1 MLVVVTRCSRE
12 KDLTKL
18 RPQLLALGLA
28 LSATL
33 APLAAHA
40 ELTVEQALNQF
51 NLVVL
56 GDAKSNSHVDGRT
69 FIGGNLT
76 GNGDFVQHPSDTP
89 ASGYTGLTV
98 LGNAN
103 VGSVNGLGI
112 YVGGNLTQGNIN
124 SGAAQVQGHVSNANL
139 NGSAPAAIGGTVL
152 GSNINSGRIGGV
164 AETAALVAAGAQAN
178 AQDFG
183 ALFSQSSSFIAGL
196 ADTGGTVSIAY
207 NRVTFNA
214 VATNGVAVFDLS
226 AIDDTVFAAGEFL
239 FNLNGATTVIFNS
252 DKTNIQTSA
261 NFLANSALAYGKS
274 FLWNFYN
281 ATDITLGSQ
290 FGGSILATNAK
301 LTNTNNIEGSVVVK
315 SLDQKGEI
323 HLQPF
328 TGTIPVTPVPE
339 PGTYAML
346 LAGLAL
352 TARVVAKRRKA

>member
-1 MLVVVTRCSRE
+1 MIKLQPRFLAFGLV
-12 KDLTKL
+12 
-18 RPQLLALGLA
+18 

-40 ELTVEQALNQF
+40 ELTLEQALNQF

-56 GDAKSNSHVDGRT
+56 GDAKSSSHVDGRT
-69 FIGGNLT
+69 FIGGSLT

-89 ASGYTGLTV
+89 ASSYTGLTV

-124 SGAAQVQGHVSNANL
+124 SGAARVQGNVSNANL
-139 NGSAPAAIGGTVL
+139 NGGAPAAIGGTVSS
-152 GSNINSGRIGGV
+152 SNINSGRIGGA

-178 AQDFG
+178 AQDF
-183 ALFSQSSSFIAGL
+183 ATLFSQSSSFISGL

-207 NRVTFNA
+207 NRATFNA
-214 VATNGVAVFDLS
+214 VATNGVAVFNLS
-226 AIDDTVFAAGEFL
+226 AIDDAVFAAGEFQ

-252 DKTNIQTSA
+252 DKTNIQTGA
-261 NFLANSALAYGKS
+261 NFLANSALSYGKS

-281 ATDITLGSQ
+281 ATDIVLGSQ

-301 LTNTNNIEGSVVVK
+301 LTNYNNIEGSVVVK

-328 TGTIPVTPVPE
+328 TGDIPVTPVPE
-339 PGTYAML
+339 PGTYAMIL
-346 LAGLAL
+346 VGLGL
-352 TARVVAKRRKA
+352 ITRVVARRKA

>member
-1 MLVVVTRCSRE
+1 MSKPWMRAVGLSVLVAVAPVV
-12 KDLTKL
+12 
-18 RPQLLALGLA
+18 
-28 LSATL
+28 
-33 APLAAHA
+33 AHA

-56 GDAKSNSHVDGRT
+56 GDAKSSSHVDGRT
-69 FIGGNLT
+69 FVGGNLT

-124 SGAAQVQGHVSNANL
+124 SGAARVQGNVSNANL
-139 NGSAPAAIGGTVL
+139 NGGAPAAIGGTVSS
-152 GSNINSGRIGGV
+152 SNINSGRIGG
-164 AETAALVAAGAQAN
+164 AAATAALVVAGAQAN
-178 AQDFG
+178 AQDF
-183 ALFSQSSSFIAGL
+183 ATLFSQSSSFISGL

-214 VATNGVAVFDLS
+214 VDTNGVAVFDLS
-226 AIDDTVFAAGEFL
+226 AIDDAVFAAGEFQ

-252 DKTNIQTSA
+252 DKTNIQTGA
-261 NFLANSALAYGKS
+261 NFLANAAVSYGKS

-281 ATDITLGSQ
+281 AADIVLGSQ

-301 LTNTNNIEGSVVVK
+301 LTNYNNIEGSVVVK
-315 SLDQKGEI
+315 SLDQRGEI

-339 PGTYAML
+339 PETYVMF